1 MARHRGTLTLRR
13 QDGRV
18 VCEAVEVRDTTFRRL
33 RGLLGRRNLP
43 PDQGVVLR
51 PAWSIHTAFMRFPID
66 VVFLDHDQVVI
77 RIDPELRPFKTASC
91 RGAREI
97 VELSAGECAR
107 RGLELGD
114 RVAWAGRATFDEGAS
129 AEGALARPNSRG
141 PVILASPDQRFT
153 KLVRFLL
160 DGRGI
165 EVTATVPVDQVA
177 RAIEEERPMA
187 VVLDAGDDLSAALR
201 SANALRAAHPELPVV
216 LAGEGAAERTPA
228 GVRVYDKWDETEAL
242 VDVVDAALAGDE
254 DAPHSPQTHG
264 PEEGPATG
272 DASGVAAPA
281 AESP

>member
-1 MARHRGTLTLRR
+1 VARHRGTLTLRR

-33 RGLLGRRNLP
+33 RGLLGRRSLP
-43 PDQGVVLR
+43 PDEGVVLR

-114 RVAWAGRATFDEGAS
+114 RVAWAGRAAFDEGMS
-129 AEGALARPNSRG
+129 VEDPLARPARRG
-141 PVILASPDQRFT
+141 LVVVASPDQRFS

-160 DGRGI
+160 DARGI
-165 EVTATVPVDQVA
+165 EVTAVPVDEVT
-177 RAIEEERPMA
+177 RAVEEEHPVA
-187 VVLDAGDDLSAALR
+187 VVLDTGDELGAGLR
-201 SANALRAAHPELPVV
+201 SANALRAERPELHVV
-216 LAGEGAAERTPA
+216 LAGEGAAERTPTSL
-228 GVRVYDKWDETEAL
+228 RVFDKWNETEAL
-242 VDVVDAALAGDE
+242 VDVVDEAVAGDDDE
-254 DAPHSPQTHG
+254 PHSPLTPG

-272 DASGVAAPA
+272 GASGMPAPA
-281 AESP
+281 ADGT

>member
-1 MARHRGTLTLRR
+1 LARHRGTLTLRR

-97 VELSAGECAR
+97 VELAAGECAR

-114 RVAWAGRATFDEGAS
+114 RVAWAGRAAADEGVS
-129 AEGALARPNSRG
+129 ADDALAPAPARRG
-141 PVILASPDQRFT
+141 PVVVASPDQRFV

-165 EVTATVPVDQVA
+165 EVTATVPVDAVG
-177 RAIEEERPMA
+177 RAVEEERPIA
-187 VVLDAGDDLSAALR
+187 VVLDAGDELGDALR
-201 SANALRAAHPELPVV
+201 SANALRAARPEVHLV
-216 LAGEGAAERTPA
+216 LAGEGAAERTPT

-242 VDVVDAALAGDE
+242 VDAVDAAVSAEDE
-254 DAPHSPQTHG
+254 APYSPLTPG
-264 PEEGPATG
+264 PEEGPAED
-272 DASGVAAPA
+272 DAGIATPA
-281 AESP
+281 ADSP